1 MTEPLKMMCIL
12 AHPDDES
19 MGTGG
24 VLAKYADEGIQTHLI
39 TATGG
44 GKGWFGPEEEYP
56 GPEELARIR
65 GEELQDAANVLGL
78 HEVTQLDYR
87 DGELDQADP
96 GKVIQQLVFH
106 LRRVRPQVVVTFD
119 PNGAYGHPDHIA
131 ICQLTTAAVVA
142 AADPTYAVRGS
153 DRPQRAAK
161 LYYFVETEA
170 SLQAYEEAF
179 GELTMQINGQTRRIV
194 GWEPWAITTR
204 VDTEPYWRQVWEAIS
219 CHRSQ
224 LPGYQALMDLPEEQ
238 RKDLF
243 SRQSFY
249 RAFSLVN
256 GGPQQET
263 DFFSGLR

>member
-24 VLAKYADEGIQTHLI
+24 VLAKYADEGIRTHLI

-44 GKGWFGPEEEYP
+44 GKGWFGPEEDYP
-56 GPEELARIR
+56 GPEKLARTR
-65 GEELQDAANVLGL
+65 EKELQQAAEVLGL
-78 HEVTQLDYR
+78 HEVTHLGYR

-96 GKVIQQLVFH
+96 EEVIRQLVSH

-131 ICQLTTAAVVA
+131 ICQLTTAALVA
-142 AADPTYAVRGS
+142 AADSSYPVQDSVR
-153 DRPQRAAK
+153 PHRASK
-161 LYYFVETEA
+161 LYYFVETEE

-179 GELTMQINGQTRRIV
+179 GELTMQVNGQTRNIV

-204 VDTEPYWRQVWEAIS
+204 VDTEPHWRQVWEAIS

-224 LPGYQALMDLPEEQ
+224 LPGYQALMDLPEQQ

-243 SRQSFY
+243 STQSFY

-256 GGPQQET
+256 GGPGQERDLFT
-263 DFFSGLR
+263 GLR